1 MPYEPDV
8 FDEFVQARVDDVAPG
23 LVDAIVAS
31 LSSEFEVGAFS
42 VRSVLMAEGGVATV
56 RWAVDCV
63 DSIREDRRNTYR
75 ELTVH
80 GLTLVGGPERE
91 RVVQHYID
99 WAGVMSQ
106 LGITTSRPSAVDRDN
121 VATS

>member
-8 FDEFVQARVDDVAPG
+8 FDDIVQARVDDVAPG
-23 LVDAIVAS
+23 MVDAIIAS
-31 LSSEFEVGAFS
+31 LASEFEVGAFS
-42 VRSVLMAEGGVATV
+42 VRSVLTADGGIATV

-63 DSIREDRRNTYR
+63 DRIREDRRNTNR

-80 GLTLVGGPERE
+80 GLSLVGGDDDQ
-91 RVVQHYID
+91 RVVTHYID

-106 LGITTSRPSAVDRDN
+106 LGMTTSRPSAVDGP
-121 VATS
+121 AG

>member
-8 FDEFVQARVDDVAPG
+8 FDDIVQARVDDVAPG
-23 LVDAIVAS
+23 MVDAIIAS
-31 LSSEFEVGAFS
+31 LASEFDVGPFS
-42 VRSVLMAEGGVATV
+42 VRSVLVADGGMATV

-63 DSIREDRRNTYR
+63 DRIREDRRNTYR

-80 GLTLVGGPERE
+80 GLSLVGGADDN
-91 RVVQHYID
+91 RVAQHYID

-106 LGITTSRPSAVDRDN
+106 LGMTTSRPSAVDADI
-121 VATS
+121 APTS